1 MLISNDICYF
11 IKNGCHNVAKHPLKC
26 ENMSTICIAY
36 GVSKRETNCRHS
48 SVKHFF
54 RCSQIRL
61 VKANTN
67 TGRYLLA
74 GRSAFEGRSGRDTI
88 TLYMVWGLKKQ
99 DLSDCKSWE
108 IDCPGRTVW
117 DDKFDMNSE
126 FAQLAL
132 LVSTQRRGNVY
143 VLLKVVG
150 YYDLS
155 VQSMSV
161 MGFLKKIGWGWVGGV
176 SSIQCCF

>member
-1 MLISNDICYF
+1 MFL
-11 IKNGCHNVAKHPLKC
+11 NVKR
-26 ENMSTICIAY
+26 T
-36 GVSKRETNCRHS
+36 VSRYS
-48 SVKHFF
+48 SVKHLF
-54 RCSQIRL
+54 RYSQVRL

-88 TLYMVWGLKKQ
+88 ILYMVWGLKKQ

-132 LVSTQRRGNVY
+132 LVSTQRRENAFSIRGIAMKKKFSKNPI
-143 VLLKVVG
+143 
-150 YYDLS
+150 
-155 VQSMSV
+155 
-161 MGFLKKIGWGWVGGV
+161 FLWKWVGGSRANSDLLWKIV
-176 SSIQCCF
+176 PNSPKPVIIFWSRIPSVFCLYC